1 MSELVHRA
9 QDFLIREAE
18 LLDDR
23 RFDDWLALYD
33 PDAWYWA
40 PVLPDASERGLALA
54 HFDEDHT
61 QLEARIARL
70 RQPNAYSEHPPARTC
85 RLIGN
90 VRIAAQ
96 GADGEL
102 TVRSALVVHEYRNRA
117 FGDVHRTY
125 TATVRHG
132 LRPRADDFAIGW
144 KRVDLVD
151 AECGFHVA
159 SVPL

>member
-96 GADGEL
+96 ATERRADGAL
-102 TVRSALVVHEYRNRA
+102 GARRARIPQPRVRRQPPHLRGDRA
-117 FGDVHRTY
+117 SRL
-125 TATVRHG
+125 AAAR
-132 LRPRADDFAIGW
+132 R
-144 KRVDLVD
+144 
-151 AECGFHVA
+151 
-159 SVPL
+159 